1 METVPSNFPDA
12 LNGWK
17 EIAGFLGKSAR
28 TVQRWERDLG
38 LPVHRIPTPDGG
50 SIVFA
55 RRAELSEWRA
65 RQAESAASLAEAES
79 ELADPNGAGPPLPD
93 AAAPIAPPTS
103 PNDEATAGPWWRRP
117 VPMWATVGA
126 VAVAAAVT
134 IAVDRIRD
142 PGTPASLEFE
152 GRQLWAYS
160 DGGRPLWTHTFDRV
174 ASRPE
179 SYKLQNNLSADVD
192 GDGSTEIVAG
202 VRFAAPRDSSDVS
215 DAVVAFSA
223 DGSVVWSVQPD
234 VTLTEGDKTFTGPWQ
249 VRDVVTGMSA
259 RGHRTWIAYSHHTWW
274 PAFVLEVEP
283 DGSAHVRYLQ
293 AGRIHSLT
301 YWDTSGKRYLV
312 AGGAMLQPSRASVAV
327 MDLDGPAARWPVDK
341 GPALTCDACPGA
353 DPVAMLLVPTA
364 EVTRALF
371 RPYGW
376 VLLGT
381 ALGSEITM
389 ATDDGFGWGSLLTF
403 NDEFKVTAFERS
415 DMYWQAHQDLER
427 QGRLTHPAHDCPDR
441 TALFPVEIWRGTA
454 GWGMVEVP
462 LRVSLA
468 DRAGGL

>member
-1 METVPSNFPDA
+1 MEPPSPPLPDA

-17 EIAGFLGKSAR
+17 EIAGHLGKSPR

-38 LPVHRIPTPDGG
+38 LPVRRIPTPDGG

-55 RRAELSEWRA
+55 SRAELDEWRA
-65 RQAESAASLAEAES
+65 RQAEAAADLTDAEGDGVEPAAPVVET
-79 ELADPNGAGPPLPD
+79 GAPD
-93 AAAPIAPPTS
+93 RVAAAPVVHPP
-103 PNDEATAGPWWRRP
+103 PGWWRRP
-117 VPMWATVGA
+117 VPAWAMA
-126 VAVAAAVT
+126 AVAAA
-134 IAVDRIRD
+134 AVGATVAVERVRD

-152 GRQLWAYS
+152 GRELWAYS

-179 SYKLQNNLSADVD
+179 SYKLQTNLSADID
-192 GDGSTEIVAG
+192 GDGTNEIVAG

-215 DAVVAFSA
+215 DAVYVFTD
-223 DGSVVWSVQPD
+223 DGAVLWAVQPD
-234 VTLTEGDKTFTGPWQ
+234 VTLTEGERTFEGPWH

-259 RGHRTWIAYSHHTWW
+259 RGPRTWIAYSHHTWW
-274 PAFVLEVEP
+274 PGFVLEVEP
-283 DGSAHVRYLQ
+283 DGRSHVRYLQ

-301 YWDTSGKRYLV
+301 YWETSGKRYLV

-341 GPALTCDACPGA
+341 GPQLTCDACPGA

-381 ALGSEITM
+381 ALGPEITM

-441 TALFPVEIWRGTA
+441 TALFPVEIWRGAA